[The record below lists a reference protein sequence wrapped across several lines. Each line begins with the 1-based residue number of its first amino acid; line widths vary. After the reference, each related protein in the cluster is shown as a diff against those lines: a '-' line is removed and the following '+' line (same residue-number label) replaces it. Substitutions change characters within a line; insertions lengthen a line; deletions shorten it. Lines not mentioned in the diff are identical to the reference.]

1 MGLRERGRQP
11 RLKNN
16 RKSWDRR
23 NEGGASSSL
32 HLVPVRGEGGL
43 LKLPKAGWHGDAGTG
58 CFVCPS
64 TRNSTRSP
72 RPTSGE
78 KVLVPDYSCIT
89 KHHGKVKHFTVAIL
103 VHIMGIE
110 QSIKRKLHSIADIY
124 ISKEV
129 NPHLRGGRVENHLGN
144 PPLPSSPNRDSNLDL
159 PVLSSRAQHDKHI
172 WSVSISRKCS
182 SNSKHKIFNSSA
194 ESVYDIQ
201 DGAKLLVG
209 GFGICGTPDNLI
221 GALNDSCVKDL
232 TVVSNNCGLEDH
244 GLGLLLKKHSI
255 KRLIASFVGDN
266 SELER
271 QYLSG
276 NVEIELTPQGTLAE
290 RIRAGGAGIPA
301 FYTPTAY
308 GTIVQEGGV
317 PIKYSTDGKVQIAS
331 KKKDTEEFDGKRYVL
346 EYAIKGDF
354 ALVKA
359 YKADEKGNLIFRKSA
374 RNFNPAMCKAARV
387 CIAEVEE
394 IVPVGTIG
402 PDEVHVPG
410 IYVDRIVKSDKCD
423 KKIESENGILG
434 LGPFP
439 KKSEVDADLINAGK
453 QTVTV
458 TPGASFFGSDESFAM
473 IRGGH
478 IDLTILGAME
488 VSCYGDLANWMIP
501 GKMVKGMGGAMDLVA
516 APGTKVVVTME
527 HTAKDGSHK
536 ILPNCS
542 LPLTGKKCVDLIITE
557 KGVFEV
563 DPEEGLTLIEIAD
576 SVELADILQSTGCEF
591 QVSPDLKPMAQIS
604 IS

>member
-1 MGLRERGRQP
+1 M
-11 RLKNN
+11 
-16 RKSWDRR
+16 
-23 NEGGASSSL
+23 A
-32 HLVPVRGEGGL
+32 VY
-43 LKLPKAGWHGDAGTG
+43 
-58 CFVCPS
+58 
-64 TRNSTRSP
+64 
-72 RPTSGE
+72 PTE
-78 KVLVPDYSCIT
+78 IRTL
-89 KHHGKVKHFTVAIL
+89 
-103 VHIMGIE
+103 
-110 QSIKRKLHSIADIY
+110 
-124 ISKEV
+124 IS
-129 NPHLRGGRVENHLGN
+129 
-144 PPLPSSPNRDSNLDL
+144 PSSAIELNATSALANY
-159 PVLSSRAQHDKHI
+159 AIEI
-172 WSVSISRKCS
+172 WSLSISRKCS

-374 RNFNPAMCKAARV
+374 RNFNPAMCKAAKV

-423 KKIESENGILG
+423 KKIEKVTIQKEEGVASMTNLSPAAQMRERIIRRAALEFKDGMYANLGIGIPVLASNYIPPSINVTLQSENGILG

-536 ILPNCS
+536 ILPHCS

-591 QVSPDLKPMAQIS
+591 QVSPDLKPMGQIS

>member
-1 MGLRERGRQP
+1 MAGSEPAFAWRESGKPFRKNHPQFTRP
-11 RLKNN
+11 RF
-16 RKSWDRR
+16 
-23 NEGGASSSL
+23 E
-32 HLVPVRGEGGL
+32 P
-43 LKLPKAGWHGDAGTG
+43 
-58 CFVCPS
+58 
-64 TRNSTRSP
+64 RSP
-72 RPTSGE
+72 RPQQSSSTR
-78 KVLVPDYSCIT
+78 LANY
-89 KHHGKVKHFTVAIL
+89 AI
-103 VHIMGIE
+103 E
-110 QSIKRKLHSIADIY
+110 
-124 ISKEV
+124 
-129 NPHLRGGRVENHLGN
+129 
-144 PPLPSSPNRDSNLDL
+144 
-159 PVLSSRAQHDKHI
+159 I
-172 WSVSISRKCS
+172 WSLSISRKCS

-276 NVEIELTPQGTLAE
+276 NVEIELTPQKTITAPDRKPAVQFHILYYAGGESVWDQRLLQWLGTLAE

-374 RNFNPAMCKAARV
+374 RNFNPAMCKAAKV

-423 KKIESENGILG
+423 KKIEKVTIQKEEGVASMTNLSPAAQMRERIIRRAALEFKDGMYANLGIGIPVLASNYIPPSINVTLQSENGILG

-536 ILPNCS
+536 ILPHCS

-591 QVSPDLKPMAQIS
+591 QVSPDLKPMGQIS